1 MIGITHIYSRQF
13 FIWLLQASKRNNW
26 KPKAV
31 HHGDPGLRVTIQLV
45 GAQVVYCIVD
55 QRKQTRKGSWFL
67 DPKVLKKEG
76 KPFSWWRWW
85 MMLLRMSRRGC
96 VGTDT
101 CKTHIIY
108 FTVAYLLLFWI
119 FNQKCF
125 SWQDVW
131 TKNTWNKTWQEVL
144 WISFWQ
150 KHKLQHLQWRVSI
163 LVYPQC
169 TKNS

>member
-1 MIGITHIYSRQF
+1 MVE
-13 FIWLLQASKRNNW
+13 
-26 KPKAV
+26 KP
-31 HHGDPGLRVTIQLV
+31 LV
-45 GAQVVYCIVD
+45 LW
-55 QRKQTRKGSWFL
+55 S
-67 DPKVLKKEG
+67 
-76 KPFSWWRWW
+76 WW
-85 MMLLRMSRRGC
+85 MMLLKMSWRGC

-108 FTVAYLLLFWI
+108 FTVAYWLLSWI
-119 FNQKCF
+119 FNRKFF

-169 TKNS
+169 TKNYEYVFFNSSVGSKEIKILFKPEGTSDRELRSYIEPAQPCRDHRRFARSE